1 MIMSLKSDYT
11 LRREL
16 EMGGKD
22 FSAPLYSFEH
32 LVEGM
37 LLHVAADL
45 NDAAQNV
52 SHIHEM
58 FPFQTFRAQR
68 SVDVSPT

>member
-1 MIMSLKSDYT
+1 
-11 LRREL
+11 
-16 EMGGKD
+16 
-22 FSAPLYSFEH
+22 
-32 LVEGM
+32 M